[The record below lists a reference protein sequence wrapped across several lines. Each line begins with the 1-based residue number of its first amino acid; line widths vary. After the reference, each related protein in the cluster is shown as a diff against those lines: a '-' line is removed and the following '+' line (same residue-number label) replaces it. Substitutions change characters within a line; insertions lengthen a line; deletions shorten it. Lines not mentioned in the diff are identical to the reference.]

1 MRRRPHALPRLA
13 RAGVLAAAA
22 LAAFAPPPA
31 QAAPKVDGLYTV
43 SKAPAQITR
52 GPDGNVWVVLS
63 GGPPDVARITPS
75 GSVTEYDPP
84 DVANPVGITAGPDGN
99 LWVTQAGGV
108 ARFSPAD
115 PLNTDDKYAIADIVS
130 PRGIVTGPDGNLW
143 AASGDKVIKIPPGN
157 PTGFTSTP
165 VAGMDARGVARGGDG
180 GIWIADFGGGRVIRV
195 NPANPA
201 QQVPYNLGGGP
212 QEVAAGPGSQMAFAN
227 PGSTPQTIGRVSP
240 GGMPAL
246 TNVPMTDPFG
256 IALGADGA
264 WWFAQFAGNSLTR
277 LTPAGAATT
286 LTGFPAASGPRYLAA
301 NGTALFVSLE
311 NTLQVARVTG
321 VEPPTPPGGG
331 GGGGP
336 GGGGGSP
343 DRTAPRISALAV
355 APSRFAY
362 GSRATIRFT
371 LSEAASVGL
380 RFERPLA
387 GRRRGRSCV
396 RPTRAL
402 RRARRCTR
410 WVRVASKSLRGARG
424 TTRLRFTGRIGRRRL
439 APGRYR
445 IVVSARDRA
454 GNRARSRTAYFT
466 LLRPAHRR
474 HRR

>member
-1 MRRRPHALPRLA
+1 M
-13 RAGVLAAAA
+13 
-22 LAAFAPPPA
+22 
-31 QAAPKVDGLYTV
+31 
-43 SKAPAQITR
+43 TR

-63 GGPPDVARITPS
+63 GGPPDVAKVSPS
-75 GSVTEYDPP
+75 GTVTEYDPP
-84 DVANPVGITAGPDGN
+84 DVSGAVGITAGPDGK
-99 LWVTQAGGV
+99 LWVTQTGGV

-115 PLNTDDKYAIADIVS
+115 PLGSDEKFAIADIAD

-157 PTGFTSTP
+157 PTGATSTP
-165 VAGMDARGVARGGDG
+165 VAGMGARGIARGGDG
-180 GIWIADFGGGRVIRV
+180 GIWIADFTGGRLIRV

-212 QEVAAGPGSQMAFAN
+212 QEVAAGPGAQMAFAN

-240 GGMPAL
+240 GGMPAP
-246 TNVPMTDPFG
+246 TSVPMTDPFG

-264 WWFAQFAGNSLTR
+264 WWFAQFAGDTLTR
-277 LTPAGAATT
+277 LTPGGAATT

-311 NTLQVARVTG
+311 GASKIARVTG
-321 VEPPTPPGGG
+321 VEPAKPSTGGG
-331 GGGGP
+331 GGG
-336 GGGGGSP
+336 SR

-355 APSRFAY
+355 VPARLAV
-362 GSRATIRFT
+362 GSRATIRFA
-371 LSEAASVGL
+371 LSEVASLAL

-396 RPTRAL
+396 RPMRAL

-410 WVRVASKSLRGARG
+410 WAGVAEKRLRGARG
-424 TTRLRFTGRIGRRRL
+424 TTRMGFTGRIGRRRL

-445 IVVSARDRA
+445 IVASARDRA